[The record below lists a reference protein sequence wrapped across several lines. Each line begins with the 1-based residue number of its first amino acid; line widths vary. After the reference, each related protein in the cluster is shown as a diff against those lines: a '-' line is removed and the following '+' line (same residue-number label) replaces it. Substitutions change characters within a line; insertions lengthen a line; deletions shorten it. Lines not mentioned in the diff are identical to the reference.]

1 MIRASKQDERFQHK
15 NVRWKISHG
24 DEKKVQGTPSFR
36 SGVYHRGTT
45 YLHVVVHIQ
54 TGGNLIDPIDDRYF
68 NLSSVEEH
76 NNVTANAV
84 KNVVQHFNS
93 NYSLRLLFHAVY
105 INLLL

>member
-1 MIRASKQDERFQHK
+1 METRRKIPTSQKRVGKYI
-15 NVRWKISHG
+15 KISHG

-68 NLSSVEEH
+68 NLSSQKS
-76 NNVTANAV
+76 TTTS
-84 KNVVQHFNS
+84 QQM
-93 NYSLRLLFHAVY
+93 L
-105 INLLL
+105 